1 MTTTKKPTGFIIY
14 EGASLLDGQPIV
26 AIATLR
32 SKNSKTSD
40 MMQVW
45 IIRSDMDPLTAN
57 RTGADYSI
65 CGDCPLR
72 GIPTLRDR
80 GTAAKRKCYVQ
91 IGQAPAS
98 VYRTYKNGRYPVLT
112 GHAAI
117 AALGRGRRIRIGAY
131 GDGAAVPSDIVES
144 LVSEA
149 LMHTAY
155 SHQAD
160 KQGAAFDAARYMQS
174 VETEAQ
180 ARAAWA
186 NGARTFRVIHDIS
199 ELVPG
204 REIACPSLIGKH
216 CADCGLCD
224 GTAKHPKAKSIVI
237 PVHGAG
243 KGHFIAEA
251 AA

>member
-1 MTTTKKPTGFIIY
+1 MTKTTGYVIY
-14 EGASLLDGQPIV
+14 EGPSLIDGSPIV
-26 AIATLR
+26 AIMTLKSR
-32 SKNSKTSD
+32 NVKTAAMS
-40 MMQVW
+40 QVW
-45 IIRSDMDPLTAN
+45 IIRSDIDPMTAN
-57 RTGADYSI
+57 RTGADYAI
-65 CGDCPLR
+65 CGNCQHR
-72 GIPTLRDR
+72 GKPS
-80 GTAAKRKCYVQ
+80 KRNHGQADKRTCYVQ

-98 VYRTYKNGRYPVLT
+98 VYRTYRNGRYPVLT

-117 AALGRGRRIRIGAY
+117 AALGRGRKIRIGAY
-131 GDGAAVPSDIVES
+131 GDGTAVPSYIIDS

-149 LMHTAY
+149 AMHTAY
-155 SHQAD
+155 SHQASIP
-160 KQGAAFDAARYMQS
+160 GAAFDSARYMQS

-186 NGARTFRVIHDIS
+186 NGARTFRVIADMS
-199 ELVPG
+199 EMVAG

-243 KGHFIAEA
+243 AMHFTQA